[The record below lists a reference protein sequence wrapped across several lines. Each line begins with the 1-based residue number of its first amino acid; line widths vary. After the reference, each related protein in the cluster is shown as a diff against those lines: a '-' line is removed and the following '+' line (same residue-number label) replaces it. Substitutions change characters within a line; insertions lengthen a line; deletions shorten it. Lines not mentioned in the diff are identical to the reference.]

1 MKPAE
6 HWITCWKSFTCRET
20 GRCKNP
26 RWMVPTLFAA
36 CCSRGRPR
44 SNQHR
49 QESGSSLA
57 GVVAETVRE
66 ARRRTRRAEMH
77 RKADANARNLTGTG
91 TLGSLHRI
99 HVDAARAAFK
109 RSRGHNVALA
119 MPAHGHASSN
129 INPAFRL
136 RLVDHGYGPN
146 ESGRL
151 TQTWRRRRQ
160 LSKEQRD
167 GWSSRSSDELLPMT
181 QLRP

>member
-1 MKPAE
+1 
-6 HWITCWKSFTCRET
+6 
-20 GRCKNP
+20 
-26 RWMVPTLFAA
+26 MVPTLFAA

-49 QESGSSLA
+49 EERGTSLA

-66 ARRRTRRAEMH
+66 ARRRTRCIERQMQ
-77 RKADANARNLTGTG
+77 NARNLAAAASNAAVLWDSAVQGVN
-91 TLGSLHRI
+91 LGSLHRI

-109 RSRGHNVALA
+109 LSRGHNVALA

-136 RLVDHGYGPN
+136 RLVDRGIGPK

-160 LSKEQRD
+160 LSMEQRD
-167 GWSSRSSDELLPMT
+167 GWRC
-181 QLRP
+181 